1 MVKYLC
7 KKNTTYWYRRKI
19 KGYPE
24 ILLSLKTKNYSLA
37 LVRHSYINFQI
48 NQLIYEGAFD
58 SMTKTEIEEAINSY
72 KIYMLENTYCK
83 FREMRDRENTIEISG
98 KKYGGHTE
106 QALRHV
112 NDRYQEIF
120 DANDYERVKA
130 EVQKILRRSNLI
142 SDYMKLASDDEKTM
156 FNWELFKA
164 EFEIL
169 RSAYYEQE
177 GMFPPLH
184 NVNTVEIVPS
194 VPTIQRA
201 TAVIP
206 EKDILISELVNK
218 YIKAKRGEII
228 WSDKNLNDINYVF
241 NCLIEYFGDINA
253 EILTHD
259 DFLTFRD
266 EVVEFLPVSR
276 KFKDFK
282 DKTTKVIVE
291 IVQKNQLP
299 TLSLVTKNKHISRLH
314 QVFKWGAEC
323 GYISKNWT
331 KNLKIAVKKGS
342 IDTRKKRYPYTNEE
356 LKNLFETSPDFSDK
370 LLIALKHR
378 PSLIFIPLLSLYT
391 GAKPTELALLKPEY
405 IKTVEG
411 IKGID
416 FGYLK
421 NEYSIRF
428 TPLAD
433 ALIDLGFL
441 DFVKHQKK
449 QKYEQLFPEIKK
461 YKNGETNFTNKIN
474 KYCKKYVTQD
484 EKKSFYSIRHFVSQ
498 KLKRKKVELYIIN
511 DVMGHSS
518 TGNSNKDV
526 STYGAARMEAELLQE
541 EINSSLVYDFI
552 DFSKIKE
559 GIAKVY
565 K

>member
-37 LVRHSYINFQI
+37 LVRHSYITLQI
-48 NQLIYEGAFD
+48 NQLIYQGAFET
-58 SMTKTEIEEAINSY
+58 MTKTEIEEAINSY
-72 KIYMLENTYCK
+72 KRYMLENTYCK
-83 FREMRDRENTIEISG
+83 FREMRDREHTINIEG
-98 KKYGGHTE
+98 KTYGGHTE

-120 DANDYERVKA
+120 EANDYERVKA

-142 SDYMKLASDDEKTM
+142 TDYMKLSSDDEKTM

-169 RSAYYEQE
+169 RNAYYEQE

-184 NVNTVEIVPS
+184 NVQTIETVKPS
-194 VPTIQRA
+194 PPIQSS
-201 TAVIP
+201 TLLVP
-206 EKDILISELVNK
+206 EKNILISELVNK
-218 YIKAKRGEII
+218 YIKAQRGEIN
-228 WSDKNLNDINYVF
+228 WSDKNLRDIRYVF
-241 NCLIEYFGDINA
+241 KHLISYFGDINA

-266 EVVEFLPVSR
+266 EVVEFLPVST
-276 KFKDFK
+276 KFKEFQ
-282 DKTTKVIVE
+282 DKTTKEIVE
-291 IVQKNQLP
+291 IVQKNKWP
-299 TLSLVTKNKHISRLH
+299 TLGLVTKNKHLRRLH
-314 QVFKWGAEC
+314 QVFNWGAEC

-331 KNLKIAVKKGS
+331 KNLKIALKKGA
-342 IDTRKKRYPYTNEE
+342 IDTRKNRTPYDEQD
-356 LKNLFETSPDFSDK
+356 LKNLFESSPFFTDE
-370 LLIALKHR
+370 LLIALKHK
-378 PSLIFIPLLSLYT
+378 PSMIFIPLLSLYT
-391 GAKPTELALLKPEY
+391 GAKPTELALLRPED
-405 IKTVEG
+405 IKTMYD

-421 NEYSIRF
+421 TEYSIRF

-441 DFVKHQKK
+441 DFVKYQKK
-449 QKYEQLFPEIKK
+449 QKHKQLFPEIKE
-461 YKNGETNFTNKIN
+461 YKSGGTDFTNKIN
-474 KYCKKYVTQD
+474 IYCEKYVSQHP
-484 EKKSFYSIRHFVSQ
+484 KKSFYSIRHFVLDVF
-498 KLKRKKVELYIIN
+498 KHNDIKVYIMN
-511 DVMGHSS
+511 DIVGHSS

-526 STYGAARMEAELLQE
+526 SVYGGARMKPAKLQE
-541 EINSSLVYDFI
+541 VINKCLVYDFI